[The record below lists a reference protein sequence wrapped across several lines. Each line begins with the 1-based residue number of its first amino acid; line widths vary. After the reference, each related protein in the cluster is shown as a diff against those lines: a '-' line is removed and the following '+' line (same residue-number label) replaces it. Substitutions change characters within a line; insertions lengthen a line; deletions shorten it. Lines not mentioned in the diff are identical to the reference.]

1 MIPSLRDVT
10 LRTIRCVY
18 FARGCRRQPRER
30 IKIYTLEIKI
40 SPTTICD
47 AVPLLKIN
55 EHGGDF
61 EVLYL
66 YIYIFIVFR
75 LSSVEKQNVLLKLIG
90 AQCEEVDE
98 REEDE
103 ANNKST

>member
-1 MIPSLRDVT
+1 MKYYI
-10 LRTIRCVY
+10 
-18 FARGCRRQPRER
+18 
-30 IKIYTLEIKI
+30 
-40 SPTTICD
+40 
-47 AVPLLKIN
+47 
-55 EHGGDF
+55 
-61 EVLYL
+61 